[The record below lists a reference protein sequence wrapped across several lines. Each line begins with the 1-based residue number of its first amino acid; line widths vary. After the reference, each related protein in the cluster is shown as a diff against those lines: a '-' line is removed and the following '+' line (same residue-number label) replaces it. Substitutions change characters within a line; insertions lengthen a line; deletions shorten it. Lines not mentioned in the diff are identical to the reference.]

1 MDQPIL
7 VELCGRLGVALLIG
21 VVIGVE
27 RHLHDQAAGLR
38 THVLVALAAALSVL
52 VVAPPGTIASGA
64 LDAQS
69 RVLQGVM
76 TGVGF
81 IGAGVIMHSPK
92 GHKIHGLTTAAA
104 IWITAAFGALCG
116 AGRFQIAACGLVA
129 VVLVL
134 AVGGPIERS
143 IHRRFGRIHDGE
155 SIDELPAQ
163 SDEPDNRDD
172 RPAR

>member
-1 MDQPIL
+1 MDNMIL
-7 VELCGRLGVALLIG
+7 FAACERIAVSMLIG
-21 VVIGVE
+21 ALIGIE

-38 THVLVALAAALSVL
+38 THVLVALAATLAVM
-52 VVAPPGTIASGA
+52 VVAPPDTQARDA

-81 IGAGVIMHSPK
+81 IGAGVILHSPK

-116 AGRFQIAACGLVA
+116 AGRFAIAACGFVAMA
-129 VVLVL
+129 VVLV
-134 AVGGPIERS
+134 VGGPIERAL
-143 IHRRFGRIHDGE
+143 HRRFGRQPEADTVQSE
-155 SIDELPAQ
+155 SGRVDKG
-163 SDEPDNRDD
+163 D
-172 RPAR
+172 

>member
-1 MDQPIL
+1 MDHTIL
-7 VELCGRLGVALLIG
+7 VELCARLGAALLIG
-21 VVIGVE
+21 AAIGIE

-52 VVAPPGTIASGA
+52 VVAPPGTLASGA

-81 IGAGVIMHSPK
+81 IGAGVILHAPH

-116 AGRFQIAACGLVA
+116 AGRFEIALLGFVGVC
-129 VVLVL
+129 LVL
-134 AVGGPIERS
+134 SIGGPIERG
-143 IHRRFGRIHDGE
+143 IHRRFGRMPETDTSDVAPVRADGRGK
-155 SIDELPAQ
+155 D
-163 SDEPDNRDD
+163 
-172 RPAR
+172 

>member
-1 MDQPIL
+1 MDNMVL
-7 VELCGRLGVALLIG
+7 LALCERIGLCVLIG
-21 VVIGVE
+21 ALIGIE

-38 THVLVALAAALSVL
+38 THVLVALAAALAVM
-52 VVAPPGTIASGA
+52 VVAPPDTLASGA

-81 IGAGVIMHSPK
+81 IGAGVILHSPK

-155 SIDELPAQ
+155 AIDELPAQ